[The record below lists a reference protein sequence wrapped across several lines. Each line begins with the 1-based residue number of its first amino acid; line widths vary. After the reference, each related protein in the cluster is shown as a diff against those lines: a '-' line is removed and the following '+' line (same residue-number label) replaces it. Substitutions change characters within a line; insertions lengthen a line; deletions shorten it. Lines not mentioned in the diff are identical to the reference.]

1 MTILGG
7 WGGGGGGQCPDFL
20 HSLPQFVTIY
30 NAWIQIVSCYVGG
43 FFQLRISE
51 LCLFLF
57 PWFFL
62 NERLLVCNKNLTKHN
77 RWKYRDLLPT
87 YVLWQNLSMPKLN
100 MKEYKCSC
108 LFKSLYHGINWRSW
122 RCNIWSISF
131 EIWTKTQ
138 SNVVTGLRR
147 SVNKRVSM

>member
-7 WGGGGGGQCPDFL
+7 GAGGVGTMSRLFAKLTTICNDLQGLDSNSFL
-20 HSLPQFVTIY
+20 LC
-30 NAWIQIVSCYVGG
+30 WW

-138 SNVVTGLRR
+138 SNVVTGLRK